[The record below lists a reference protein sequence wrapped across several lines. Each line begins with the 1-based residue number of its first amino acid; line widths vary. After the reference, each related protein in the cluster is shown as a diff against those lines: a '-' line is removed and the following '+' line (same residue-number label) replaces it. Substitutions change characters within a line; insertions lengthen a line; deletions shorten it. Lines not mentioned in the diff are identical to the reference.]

1 MHNQP
6 PILKVKSNK
15 VTKYELF
22 KINFFIISM
31 FTLINRR
38 GTGQIINTRDFL
50 KTRCVRW
57 SGSVDLPD
65 QIPSTLFSPTSIGV
79 KLTLA

>member
-22 KINFFIISM
+22 KINFFIISYVH
-31 FTLINRR
+31 F
-38 GTGQIINTRDFL
+38 D
-50 KTRCVRW
+50 K
-57 SGSVDLPD
+57 
-65 QIPSTLFSPTSIGV
+65 
-79 KLTLA
+79 

>member
-22 KINFFIISM
+22 KIHFFII
-31 FTLINRR
+31 FGIILINRR
-38 GTGQIINTRDFL
+38 GIDQIMNTRDFFKKHAVL
-50 KTRCVRW
+50 DGET
-57 SGSVDLPD
+57 
-65 QIPSTLFSPTSIGV
+65 Q
-79 KLTLA
+79 